1 MVCTTLR
8 EDTNTHRTLASACTT
23 QGETALDHSLPF
35 HLDGRTEPFG
45 ADVVTGLAAHAALR
59 ALDLVSREITS
70 GQDMNQKLEPDQAL
84 AKVLALQDEWSSSP
98 RNRPPAGV
106 PRQEECWNAKA
117 DAVMGRVVSDV
128 EAVLTTGEMDRFCG
142 QPITVF
148 GSHGSLAERMEAF
161 RARVRAGQPVV
172 SVSASGCMRR
182 WLTTRDAT
190 ATSLSIITYI
200 PGHPLFAAAVTP
212 TTALLSDCSR
222 SWRLTLADGWQ
233 AMAGE
238 PLIADPAPDYVLLP
252 RSLEHLAS
260 RIRKHYKEPLFP
272 YDSSAAI
279 VQAVLSGA
287 VPVAVHFTEHVLDSA
302 ILPVA
307 IGHGMIA
314 RLQNNGDLL
323 EKPWEVS
330 KYMYKAVTG
339 EVPFSDSLVIA
350 RNIWDARRVSRIL
363 ARETALL
370 EQVNPL
376 DAFLDEEDDLFGF
389 DEDI

>member
-1 MVCTTLR
+1 
-8 EDTNTHRTLASACTT
+8 
-23 QGETALDHSLPF
+23 LDHSLPF
-35 HLDGRTEPFG
+35 HLDGRNEPFG

-59 ALDLVSREITS
+59 ALDIVSREVTT
-70 GQDMNQKLEPDQAL
+70 GQDMNKKLPPDQAL
-84 AKVLALQDEWSSSP
+84 AKVLALQDEWSNSP
-98 RNRPPAGV
+98 RHRPPAGV
-106 PRQEECWNAKA
+106 PSQEECWNEKA
-117 DAVMGRVVSDV
+117 SAVMGRVVSDV
-128 EAVLTTGEMDRFCG
+128 QAVLGDVG
-142 QPITVF
+142 KVSGHSVTVY
-148 GSHGSLAERMEAF
+148 GSNGSLAERMEAF
-161 RARVRAGQPVV
+161 RARVKAKQPVV

-200 PGHPLFAAAVTP
+200 PDHPLYAATVTP
-212 TTALLSDCSR
+212 TTALLSDCSG

-233 AMAGE
+233 AMAGA

-252 RSLEHLAS
+252 RTLEHLAS
-260 RIRKHYKEPLFP
+260 GIRRHYKEPFFP

-307 IGHGMIA
+307 IGHGMIV
-314 RLQNNGDLL
+314 RLQNSGDLL
-323 EKPWEVS
+323 EKPWEAS

-339 EVPFSDSLVIA
+339 EVPFGDSLVIA

-363 ARETALL
+363 AQETALL
-370 EQVNPL
+370 EQLNPI
-376 DAFLDEEDDLFGF
+376 DALLDEDDDPFDFNEDA
-389 DEDI
+389 